1 MVKNA
6 QKKIEEL
13 QKFMTETKAGA
24 TVKDKDIDDVKVLI
38 GVKDSME
45 VIFNNDEDTTLFLDQ
60 LDESL
65 KFLASNNI
73 SKEKEIKQTK
83 KLFDDWT
90 NLKKLG
96 KEVKKE
102 IAKKTEDQTKQ
113 NKLAIENHE
122 NKLKEFHTLMK
133 KRPFYNYGT
142 GT

>member
-1 MVKNA
+1 
-6 QKKIEEL
+6 
-13 QKFMTETKAGA
+13 MTETKAGA

-45 VIFNNDEDTTLFLDQ
+45 VIFNNDESTTLYLDQ

-65 KFLASNNI
+65 KFLATNNI

-122 NKLKEFHTLMK
+122 NRLKDFHTMMK
-133 KRPFYNYGT
+133 KRPFYTYGT
-142 GT
+142 GTDAALEAL

>member
-6 QKKIEEL
+6 QRKIEEL

-24 TVKDKDIDDVKVLI
+24 SVKDKDIDDVKVLI
-38 GVKDSME
+38 SVKDSME
-45 VIFNNDEDTTLFLDQ
+45 VIFNTDEDNTLFLDQ

-102 IAKKTEDQTKQ
+102 IAKKTED
-113 NKLAIENHE
+113 
-122 NKLKEFHTLMK
+122 
-133 KRPFYNYGT
+133 
-142 GT
+142 